1 MKLQIRKKKVK
12 KSCQVQ
18 TPLKY
23 KAQQDFQ
30 NTVLESF
37 YNEEFDKPDDEI
49 SSPPITR
56 SPISSGHTPP
66 KITNKSAETD

>member
-1 MKLQIRKKKVK
+1 MARKETGRVANPKI
-12 KSCQVQ
+12 
-18 TPLKY
+18 LKY
-23 KAQQDFQ
+23 Q

-66 KITNKSAETD
+66 KITSKSAETD